1 MNPPCRAPR
10 LLLALCDYVFL
21 FLAIAALLNLLA
33 CGNPQNKTGSALL
46 VEPATLDFGS
56 VSPGSN
62 TVTRTLKLTNTGAV
76 PIRLQALSLAP
87 NAAFTVQRWS
97 GPVTL
102 LSGQNSQVLVAFS
115 PNVASTYS
123 GTMLLSA
130 AYASDITS
138 TSQGGEKLHSSGGW
152 VKWTQKVALQAKAS
166 SSNTV
171 SLSVRPNSVSLQ
183 SGQGYQFNATVT
195 GQNKSVNWTANLGS
209 VTSGGWY
216 TAPVVSQNTQD
227 TVIASSTANPS
238 SYAVALVS
246 IASVSS
252 GNPSSITVSLS
263 PSSVTV
269 QPGQSLQFASQ
280 VTGASNTSVT
290 WTAALGSISS
300 TGLYKAPNF
309 APTADRISAV
319 SVVDPSK
326 YANASVT
333 VQNVQIPN
341 AGTWTVGHQQPVT
354 QQYYPNS
361 LVTTRLPSDIMSH
374 LAPNSGTIIN
384 NVFYYDASTNYTVL
398 YELPSQGSA
407 TAQMAFY
414 YSTDSDPIYKV
425 LSCENVPSN
434 SRYSPVNKYFHLS
447 NQAMPTINQSGS
459 DSFMLFWDQSTDIDA
474 TPGGRIL
481 SLYNPHA
488 SLPNCGCTTTSCAD
502 SNNSCQISSSNGS
515 GYAHY
520 CEIGFPN
527 DQVVYGM
534 DKSSG
539 GYGSIHFQAAAGFL
553 RDNEII
559 SGTVNHALLLNT
571 YCVTSGVVFPG
582 TGYGA
587 NNCTNSSPPPADG
600 DLNNHP
606 HVGSLI
612 FIDSSYNCDAL
623 PQWQRGVCHA
633 MQTYG
638 GYVTDTGGY
647 STAGGFATVRAESGV
662 SYALAGVTW
671 PFLAYIQTQSG
682 NGLALRGSPVN
693 GANMPFFNMPGVQS
707 HLHVADPCVAAAM
720 AGMTVAQG
728 ACP

>member
-1 MNPPCRAPR
+1 MKSPCRAPR
-10 LLLALCDYVFL
+10 LLLASCEYFVL
-21 FLAIAALLNLLA
+21 FLSFAALLNLLA
-33 CGNPQNKTGSALL
+33 CGGPQSNTGSTLL
-46 VEPATLDFGS
+46 VEPATLDFGT
-56 VSPGSN
+56 VTPGSG
-62 TVTRTLKLTNTGAV
+62 TATRTLKLTNTGAV
-76 PIRLQALSLAP
+76 PIRLEALSLAP
-87 NAAFTVQRWS
+87 NAAFSVQSWS

-102 LSGQNSQVLVAFS
+102 LSGQSCQVLVAFS
-115 PNVASTYS
+115 PNVASNYS

-130 AYASDITS
+130 ALDGSIGS
-138 TSQGGEKLHSSGGW
+138 GSHWGKKLHSSSGW
-152 VKWTQKVALQAKAS
+152 VKWTQKVALQATAS
-166 SSNTV
+166 SSKAI
-171 SLSVRPNSVSLQ
+171 SLSVRPTSVSLQ
-183 SGQGYQFNATVT
+183 SGQGYQFNAVIT

-209 VTSGGWY
+209 VTAAGWY
-216 TAPVVSQNTQD
+216 TAPAVSQNTQD
-227 TVIASSTANPS
+227 TVIASSTADPS

-246 IASVSS
+246 ITPGRN
-252 GNPSSITVSLS
+252 GNPSSITVSLT
-263 PSSVTV
+263 PSSVSV
-269 QPGQSLQFASQ
+269 QPGKSLQFTSQ
-280 VTGASNTSVT
+280 VTGASNTGVT
-290 WTAALGSISS
+290 WTAALASISS
-300 TGLYKAPNF
+300 TGLYKAPNI
-309 APTADRISAV
+309 APTVDTVSAV
-319 SVVDPSK
+319 SAADPSK

-341 AGTWTVGHQQPVT
+341 AGTWTVGNQQPVT

-374 LAPNSGTIIN
+374 LASNSGTIIN

-414 YSTDSDPIYKV
+414 YSTGSDPIYKV

-447 NQAMPTINQSGS
+447 NQAMPTINESGS
-459 DSFMLFWDQSTDIDA
+459 DSFVLFWDQSNDIDP

-481 SLYNPHA
+481 SLYNPHV
-488 SLPNCGCTTTSCAD
+488 SLPNCSCTTTSCAD
-502 SNNSCQISSSNGS
+502 SNTSCQISGSIGS
-515 GYAHY
+515 GYGHY

-527 DQVVYGM
+527 DQIVYGT

-539 GYGSIHFQAAAGFL
+539 GYASIHFQAAAGFL
-553 RDNEII
+553 RDSEII

-571 YCVTSGVVFPG
+571 YCVTPGVVFPG
-582 TGYGA
+582 TGFGA
-587 NNCTNSSPPPADG
+587 NNCTSSSPPPADG

-606 HVGSLI
+606 HVDSLI

-638 GYVTDTGGY
+638 GYVTDTGSY

-682 NGLALRGSPVN
+682 DGLTLRGSPVN

-707 HLHVADPCVAAAM
+707 HLHVAAPCVAEAM
-720 AGMTVAQG
+720 AGMTAAQG